1 MACDDFNPHP
11 GVSQR
16 EFIALVA
23 GLMAIGALGVDMML
37 PALPAIGRGLHV
49 ADANSLQYVIAG
61 YTFGFG
67 AGQLIYGPLADR
79 YGRKPV
85 LVFSLVGFVITSFI
99 AAGSTTLTMLVIA
112 RGIQGAFGASTRVL
126 VTSVVRDCY
135 SGRTM
140 AKVMSL
146 ASMLFFIVP
155 ILAPSLGSV
164 LLAFGPW
171 RWNFWGLGLLSAAI
185 LVWTSLRLPETL
197 AFERRRAISPALLI
211 EAYRA
216 TLGNR
221 FSLGY
226 SVGGALSFGG
236 LLGYIYSSEQI
247 VGNVFRRPDAFPYVF
262 ALVAAAMGGSVFLN
276 SRLVERLG
284 TRKLSHGAVLVS
296 ITVALIHSAVAWFGY
311 ETLETF
317 VVLQAMQMATIGLIG
332 SNFSAMAMEP
342 VGHIAGTAASIQGFI
357 SNVGGALVGVV
368 IGQAF
373 NGTTVPMA
381 LGFVACGTMSLI
393 IVLIVERGRLF
404 VPHHPDP
411 RPVAR
416 P

>member
-1 MACDDFNPHP
+1 MAREDHIPHP

-37 PALPAIGRGLHV
+37 PALPAIGRGLGV
-49 ADANSLQYVIAG
+49 ADANALQYVIAA

-67 AGQLIYGPLADR
+67 GGQLVYGPLADR

-85 LVFSLVGFVITSFI
+85 LVFSLAGFVITSFI
-99 AAGSTTLTMLVIA
+99 AAGSTTLALLVVA
-112 RGIQGAFGASTRVL
+112 RCIQGAFGAATRVL
-126 VTSVVRDCY
+126 VTSVVRDSY

-164 LLAFGPW
+164 LLTFGPW

-185 LVWTSLRLPETL
+185 LVWTSVRLPETL
-197 AFERRRAISPALLI
+197 AMDRRRAISMPLLA

-226 SVGGALSFGG
+226 SVGSALMFGG
-236 LLGYIYSSEQI
+236 LMGYIYSSEQI
-247 VGNVFRRPDAFPYVF
+247 VGNVFGRPGAFPYIF
-262 ALVAAAMGGSVFLN
+262 ALVAAAMGVSVFLN
-276 SRLVERLG
+276 SRLVERFG
-284 TRKLSHGAVLVS
+284 TRKLSHGALL
-296 ITVALIHSAVAWFGY
+296 ITIAVATVHSAVAASGH
-311 ETLETF
+311 ETLTMF
-317 VVLQAMQMATIGLIG
+317 VVLQAMQMATFGLIG

-357 SNVGGALVGVV
+357 ANVGGAIVGVQ

-373 NGTTVPMA
+373 NGTTLPVA
-381 LGFVACGTMSLI
+381 LGFAVCGLASLT

-404 VPHHPDP
+404 VPHHADP
-411 RPVAR
+411 RA
-416 P
+416 

>member
-1 MACDDFNPHP
+1 MARDDNTPHP

-37 PALPAIGRGLHV
+37 PALPAIGRGLHI
-49 ADANSLQYVIAG
+49 ADANALQYVIAA

-67 AGQLIYGPLADR
+67 AGQLVYGPLADR

-85 LVFSLVGFVITSFI
+85 LVFSLAGFVITSFV
-99 AAGSTTLTMLVIA
+99 AAASTSLEMLIIA
-112 RGIQGAFGASTRVL
+112 RAVQGAFGAATRVL
-126 VTSVVRDCY
+126 VTSVVRDSY

-164 LLAFGPW
+164 LLMFGPW
-171 RWNFWGLGLLSAAI
+171 RWNFWGLGILSAAI
-185 LVWTSLRLPETL
+185 LVWTSVRLPETL
-197 AFERRRAISPALLI
+197 AIDRRRAISMPLLA

-226 SVGGALSFGG
+226 SVGSALMFGG
-236 LLGYIYSSEQI
+236 LMGYIYSSEQI
-247 VGNVFRRPDAFPYVF
+247 VGNVFGRPQAFPYIF
-262 ALVAAAMGGSVFLN
+262 ALVAAAMGVSVFLN
-276 SRLVERLG
+276 SRLVERFG
-284 TRKLSHGAVLVS
+284 TRKLSHGALL
-296 ITVALIHSAVAWFGY
+296 ITIAVAAVHSAVAASGH
-311 ETLETF
+311 ETLTMF
-317 VVLQAMQMATIGLIG
+317 VVLQAMQMATFGLIG

-357 SNVGGALVGVV
+357 ANVGGAIVGVQ

-373 NGTTVPMA
+373 NGTTLPVA
-381 LGFVACGTMSLI
+381 LGFAVCGVASLI
-393 IVLIVERGRLF
+393 IVLMVERGRLF
-404 VPHHPDP
+404 VPHHADP
-411 RPVAR
+411 RPKG
-416 P
+416 

>member
-1 MACDDFNPHP
+1 MARDDINPHP

-37 PALPAIGRGLHV
+37 PALPAIGRGLGV
-49 ADANSLQYVIAG
+49 SDANALQYVIAG
-61 YTFGFG
+61 YTLGFG

-85 LVFSLVGFVITSFI
+85 LTFSLAGFVITSFV
-99 AAGSTTLTMLVIA
+99 AAGATSLEMLVAA
-112 RGIQGAFGASTRVL
+112 RAVQGAFGAATRVL
-126 VTSVVRDCY
+126 VTSVVRDSY

-171 RWNFWGLGLLSAAI
+171 RWNFWVLGLLSAAI
-185 LVWTSLRLPETL
+185 LVWTSVRLPETL
-197 AFERRRAISPALLI
+197 AVERRRAISPALLA

-226 SVGGALSFGG
+226 SIGGALSFGG

-247 VGNVFRRPDAFPYVF
+247 VGTVFGQPKAFPYVF

-284 TRKLSHGAVLVS
+284 TRKLSHGALLVS
-296 ITVALIHSAVAWFGY
+296 ITVALIHSAVAVSGY
-311 ETLETF
+311 ETLASF
-317 VVLQAMQMATIGLIG
+317 VVLQALQMATVGLIG

-357 SNVGGALVGVV
+357 SNVGGALVGVA

-373 NGTTVPMA
+373 NGTTLPVA
-381 LGFVACGTMSLI
+381 LGFVICGCTI
-393 IVLIVERGRLF
+393 IAIVLIVERGRMF
-404 VPHHPDP
+404 VPHHADP
-411 RPVAR
+411 RPK

>member
-1 MACDDFNPHP
+1 MARDDFIPHP

-37 PALPAIGRGLHV
+37 PALPAIGVGLGV
-49 ADANSLQYVIAG
+49 SNANALQYVIAA
-61 YTFGFG
+61 YTLGFG

-85 LVFSLVGFVITSFI
+85 LLYSLAGFVLTSFL
-99 AAGSTTLTMLVIA
+99 AASATSLTMLVVA
-112 RGIQGAFGASTRVL
+112 RAVQGAFGASTRVL
-126 VTSVVRDCY
+126 VTSFVRDSY

-155 ILAPSLGSV
+155 ILAPSLGS
-164 LLAFGPW
+164 LLLLVGPW
-171 RWNFWGLGLLSAAI
+171 RWNFWGLGLLGIVI
-185 LVWTSLRLPETL
+185 LAWTMVRLPETL
-197 AFERRRAISPALLI
+197 AIERRRAISVEKLI
-211 EAYRA
+211 EAYKA

-226 SVGGALSFGG
+226 ALGGAMSFGA
-236 LLGYIYSSEQI
+236 LMGYIYSSEQI
-247 VGNVFRRPDAFPYVF
+247 VGSVFGRPEMFPYVF
-262 ALVAAAMGGSVFLN
+262 AIVAGTMGAAVFLN
-276 SRLVERLG
+276 SRLVERFG
-284 TRKLSHGAVLVS
+284 TRKLSHGSLLVL
-296 ITVALIHSAVAWFGY
+296 ITVGLIHSIVAATGY
-311 ETLETF
+311 ETLTTF
-317 VVLQAMQMATIGLIG
+317 IVLQALQMGTVGLIG

-357 SNVGGALVGVV
+357 INAGGALIGVI

-373 NGTTVPMA
+373 DGTTLPVA
-381 LGFVACGTMSLI
+381 LGFVACGTISLT

-411 RPVAR
+411 RPKA
-416 P
+416 

>member
-1 MACDDFNPHP
+1 MARDDEHIPHQ

-16 EFIALVA
+16 EFVALVA
-23 GLMAIGALGVDMML
+23 GLMGIGALGVDMML
-37 PALPAIGRGLHV
+37 PALPAIGQGLGV
-49 ADANSLQYVIAG
+49 SDANALQYVIAA
-61 YTFGFG
+61 YTLGFG

-85 LVFSLVGFVITSFI
+85 LLYSLAGFVVMSFVAATASSLALLVG
-99 AAGSTTLTMLVIA
+99 A
-112 RGIQGAFGASTRVL
+112 RAIQGGFGASTRVL
-126 VTSVVRDCY
+126 VTSFVRDSY

-146 ASMLFFIVP
+146 AQMLFFIVP
-155 ILAPSLGSV
+155 ILAPSLGS
-164 LLAFGPW
+164 LLLLVGPW
-171 RWNFWGLGLLSAAI
+171 EWNFWVLGILGGLILLWSM
-185 LVWTSLRLPETL
+185 VRLPETL
-197 AFERRRAISPALLI
+197 RPERRRPISIALLT
-211 EAYRA
+211 EAYRT
-216 TLGNR
+216 TLSNR

-226 SVGGALSFGG
+226 ALGGTMSFGALMGW
-236 LLGYIYSSEQI
+236 IYSSEQI
-247 VGNVFRRPDAFPYVF
+247 VEQVFGRADLFPYVF
-262 ALVAAAMGGSVFLN
+262 AGIAGTMGTAVFLN

-284 TRKLSHGAVLVS
+284 TRKLSHGALLVLIAIGV
-296 ITVALIHSAVAWFGY
+296 IHSIVAATGH
-311 ETLETF
+311 ETLTTF
-317 VVLQAMQMATIGLIG
+317 IILQALQMGTVGLIG

-357 SNVGGALVGVV
+357 INAGGALVGVV

-373 NGTTVPMA
+373 DGTTLPVA
-381 LGFVACGTMSLI
+381 LGFVLCGVISLA

-411 RPVAR
+411 RPK